1 MTTTPTIP
9 HMQPPLDEPT
19 KKTEYR
25 EWTIDSRPKQVGHH
39 WHSWCEVERQPT
51 DDGDDGQ
58 IFHFSDIGYFD
69 TERAAYERAVS
80 WAKTWIA
87 ENF

>member
-1 MTTTPTIP
+1 MPYRT
-9 HMQPPLDEPT
+9 QEEDVNAT
-19 KKTEYR
+19 KVEYR
-25 EWTIDSRPKQVGHH
+25 EWTIDSRPNRIGHH
-39 WHSWCEVERQPT
+39 WHSWCEVERLPT
-51 DDGDDGQ
+51 DCDDGQ

-80 WAKTWIA
+80 WAKAWIE